1 MQYVKKKG
9 LQLLF
14 CSIAIFRCFM
24 GVQSCLLLL
33 VFVCLYIYIY
43 IYVHIFVLVKND
55 VLLLVPTGNVL
66 ELGFPN
72 DFSKRLTNC
81 GKIVSCLRKYS
92 KKLCQMTRNLQSFS
106 YSTNFPFTTS
116 ETMYDYY
123 LQTWYIRVS
132 SRSAERL
139 KAEDLMKLGNI
150 RKLSKLDKIIA

>member
-1 MQYVKKKG
+1 MQYLKKEVRNGVNFYMQINIKVPKSWHYLFWLKLPDMSKLSKIGSLIFSQYVKKKG

-33 VFVCLYIYIY
+33 VFVCLYIYI
-43 IYVHIFVLVKND
+43 HIFVLVKND

-72 DFSKRLTNC
+72 AFNKRLTNC

-92 KKLCQMTRNLQSFS
+92 NKLCQMTRNLQSFS
-106 YSTNFPFTTS
+106 
-116 ETMYDYY
+116 
-123 LQTWYIRVS
+123 
-132 SRSAERL
+132 
-139 KAEDLMKLGNI
+139 
-150 RKLSKLDKIIA
+150 